1 MNNVTENDD
10 EQNLS
15 HDCPYTQFGIQLDSL
30 IKSFILPC
38 VHKRIDRKQ
47 SLYYLS
53 ELRRVTIS
61 FINLH
66 ISNEQTIDNNSAEN
80 IHQIF
85 SQIYELTKM
94 MGGVLTKALLFDKG
108 WSFLCVFGLPGYKQ
122 GDDTANALKAAQM
135 IHSSIR
141 VQSQF
146 VEKCSI
152 GVKIFELRFS
162 CSTIHVL
169 VFVRLGDN
177 RFDLLWCCWTSCTM

>member
-1 MNNVTENDD
+1 MANNPEIINVINNNEQITSRDCSYTE
-10 EQNLS
+10 
-15 HDCPYTQFGIQLDSL
+15 FGVEIDSL

-85 SQIYELTKM
+85 CQIYELTKM
-94 MGGVLTKALLFDKG
+94 MGGMLTKALLFDKG

-135 IHSSIR
+135 IHSTIR
-141 VQSQF
+141 VQFQF

-152 GVKIFELRFS
+152 GVNKCELLLFF
-162 CSTIHVL
+162 
-169 VFVRLGDN
+169 VFV
-177 RFDLLWCCWTSCTM
+177 